1 MPGERTIVAGVHRPN
16 EEPKNV
22 TVHPIR
28 QLGDP
33 VLRQPA
39 ARVERFDEALA
50 LLAADMIETMY
61 DAPGV
66 GLAAPQIGRSIR
78 LVVYDDGSG
87 TGSHV
92 LVNPEISNLDGEE
105 VMDEGC
111 LSVRGPYAETRRAA
125 RLHVKAQDLRG
136 RPIEFDAEEFL
147 ARIMQHETDHL
158 EGMLFIDRLDDEG
171 RREVMRQL
179 REQEVSGAPHG
190 RRFRRS

>member
-1 MPGERTIVAGVHRPN
+1 MTI
-16 EEPKNV
+16 
-22 TVHPIR
+22 HPIR

-39 ARVERFDEALA
+39 ATVERFDEALA

-78 LVVYDDGSG
+78 LVVYDAGDE
-87 TGSHV
+87 TGPHV
-92 LVNPEISNLDGEE
+92 LVNPEISGLEGED
-105 VMDEGC
+105 VMEEGC
-111 LSVRGPYAETRRAA
+111 LSVRGPYAETTRAA
-125 RLHVKAQDLRG
+125 RLHVRAQDLRG
-136 RPIEFDAEEFL
+136 EPLEFDADGFL

-158 EGMLFIDRLDDEG
+158 HGTLFIDRIDDEA

-179 REQEVSGAPHG
+179 REQEVSGG
-190 RRFRRS
+190 RFRRFRK

>member
-1 MPGERTIVAGVHRPN
+1 MTI
-16 EEPKNV
+16 
-22 TVHPIR
+22 HPIR

-33 VLRQPA
+33 VLRLPA
-39 ARVERFDEALA
+39 APVERFDEALA

-78 LVVYDDGSG
+78 LVVYDAGDE
-87 TGSHV
+87 TGAHV
-92 LVNPEISNLDGEE
+92 LANPEVSGLEGEE

-111 LSVRGPYAETRRAA
+111 LSVRGPYAETTRAA
-125 RLHVKAQDLRG
+125 RLHLRAQNLAG
-136 RPIEFDAEEFL
+136 EPVEFEAEGFL

-158 EGMLFIDRLDDEG
+158 NGMLFIDRLDDEG

-179 REQEVSGAPHG
+179 REQEVSGGRIG
-190 RRFRRS
+190 RRFRK

>member
-1 MPGERTIVAGVHRPN
+1 MTIL
-16 EEPKNV
+16 
-22 TVHPIR
+22 TIC

-39 ARVERFDEALA
+39 APVERFDEALEA
-50 LLAADMIETMY
+50 LAADMIETMY

-78 LVVYDDGSG
+78 LVVYDDGDG
-87 TGSHV
+87 TGARV
-92 LVNPEISNLDGEE
+92 LVNPAVSGPEGEE

-111 LSVRGPYAETRRAA
+111 LSVRGPYAETKRAA
-125 RLHVKAQDLRG
+125 RLHVRAQDLQG
-136 RPIEFDAEEFL
+136 RPVEFDAEGFL

-158 EGMLFIDRLDDEG
+158 EGLLFIDRLDDEG

-179 REQEVSGAPHG
+179 REQEVSGGRLG
-190 RRFRRS
+190 RRPRG

>member
-1 MPGERTIVAGVHRPN
+1 VAI
-16 EEPKNV
+16 
-22 TVHPIR
+22 HPIR

-39 ARVERFDEALA
+39 ARVERFDDALA
-50 LLAADMIETMY
+50 TLAADMIETMY

-78 LVVYDDGSG
+78 LVVYDAGDE
-87 TGSHV
+87 TGPHV
-92 LVNPEISNLDGEE
+92 LVNPEISGLEGEE

-111 LSVRGPYAETRRAA
+111 LSVRGPYAETARAA
-125 RLHVKAQDLRG
+125 RLHLVAQDLLG
-136 RPIEFDAEEFL
+136 DPVEFDAEGFL

-158 EGMLFIDRLDDEG
+158 EGKLFIDRLDDEG

-179 REQEVSGAPHG
+179 REQEVSGTRTG
-190 RRFRRS
+190 RRFRR

>member
-1 MPGERTIVAGVHRPN
+1 VTI
-16 EEPKNV
+16 
-22 TVHPIR
+22 HPIR

-39 ARVERFDEALA
+39 ATIERYDDALA

-78 LVVYDDGSG
+78 LVVYDAADE
-87 TGSHV
+87 TGAHV
-92 LVNPEISNLDGEE
+92 LVNPEISGLEGED

-111 LSVRGPYAETRRAA
+111 LSVRGPYGETKRAA
-125 RLHVKAQDLRG
+125 RLHVRAQDLAG
-136 RPIEFDAEEFL
+136 RPVEFDAEGFL

-158 EGMLFIDRLDDEG
+158 HGTLFIDRLDEDA

-179 REQEVSGAPHG
+179 TEQEVSGGRLG
-190 RRFRRS
+190 RRFRK

>member
-1 MPGERTIVAGVHRPN
+1 MTI
-16 EEPKNV
+16 
-22 TVHPIR
+22 HPIR

-39 ARVERFDEALA
+39 ATIERFDDTLA

-78 LVVYDDGSG
+78 LVVYDAADE
-87 TGSHV
+87 TGAHV
-92 LVNPEISNLDGEE
+92 LVNPEISGLEGED

-111 LSVRGPYAETRRAA
+111 LSVRGPYGETKRAA
-125 RLHVKAQDLRG
+125 RLHVRAQDLAG
-136 RPIEFDAEEFL
+136 RPVEFDAEGFL

-158 EGMLFIDRLDDEG
+158 HGTLFIDRLDEDA

-179 REQEVSGAPHG
+179 TEQEVSGGRLG
-190 RRFRRS
+190 RRFRK

>member
-1 MPGERTIVAGVHRPN
+1 MTI
-16 EEPKNV
+16 
-22 TVHPIR
+22 HPIR

-39 ARVERFDEALA
+39 AIVERFDEALA
-50 LLAADMIETMY
+50 ALAADMIETMY

-78 LVVYDDGSG
+78 LVVYDAGDE
-87 TGSHV
+87 TGAHV
-92 LVNPEISNLDGEE
+92 LVNPELSNLGGEE

-111 LSVRGPYAETRRAA
+111 LSVRGPYAETKRFAS
-125 RLHVKAQDLRG
+125 LHLRAQDLQG
-136 RPIEFDAEEFL
+136 RPVEFDAEGFL

-158 EGMLFIDRLDDEG
+158 HGTLFIDRLDDEG

-179 REQEVSGAPHG
+179 REQEVSGGRLG
-190 RRFRRS
+190 RRFRK

>member
-1 MPGERTIVAGVHRPN
+1 VAI
-16 EEPKNV
+16 
-22 TVHPIR
+22 HPIR

-39 ARVERFDEALA
+39 ARVERFDDALA
-50 LLAADMIETMY
+50 MLAADMIETMY

-78 LVVYDDGSG
+78 LFVYDAGDE
-87 TGSHV
+87 TGAHV
-92 LVNPEISNLDGEE
+92 LANPEISGLEGEE

-111 LSVRGPYAETRRAA
+111 LSVRGPYAETTRAL
-125 RLHVKAQDLRG
+125 RLHLRAQDLRG
-136 RPIEFDAEEFL
+136 EPVEFDAEGFL

-171 RREVMRQL
+171 RRDVMRQL
-179 REQEVSGAPHG
+179 REQEVSGARTG
-190 RRFRRS
+190 RRFRK